1 MRVKKNDRVKV
12 IAGNSKG
19 IEGKVL
25 KVFPGTGRVIVEKVN
40 MIKRHTRPTSQAEK
54 GGIIEKEAPINASNV
69 ILICPKCDK
78 PTRTANVKLSDDRSV
93 RQCKKCN
100 ETLSDEE

>member
-12 IAGNSKG
+12 IAGNSRGMEVK
-19 IEGKVL
+19 IL
-25 KVFPGTGRVIVEKVN
+25 KVFPATNRIIVEKVN
-40 MIKRHTRPTSQAEK
+40 MIMRHTRPTSQADQ
-54 GGIIEKEAPINASNV
+54 GGIVEKEAPIDASNV

-78 PTRTANVKLSDDRSV
+78 PTRTENVKLSDGRSV
-93 RQCKKCN
+93 RRCKKCK